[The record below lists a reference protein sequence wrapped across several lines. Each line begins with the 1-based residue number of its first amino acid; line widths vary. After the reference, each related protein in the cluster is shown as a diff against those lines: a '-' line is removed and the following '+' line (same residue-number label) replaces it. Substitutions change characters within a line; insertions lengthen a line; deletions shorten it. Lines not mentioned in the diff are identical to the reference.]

1 MEVRNDFNSASLR
14 RTVRPKFGNWVALR
28 KLGQDMYE
36 HSKGVQKGLQYLG
49 TNNGENLNNI
59 VTAVGTSAVAPIFI
73 RYNPLSH
80 EDSKTKAY
88 TAWRQP
94 ISAVINLAV
103 QLLVMSKYNDM
114 LDRHATYLATDRM
127 DLRAK
132 PKEAALRKLI
142 NAEYKH
148 EKAQAA
154 LKGEKFLT
162 KKEFTKQRLQHYQDE
177 AFYSELNR
185 YRKEMANTDIPVADL
200 IKPKEFQDAREAAFK
215 ELIKKDYGVTDSELG
230 EMKDLD
236 AFKKKGKSII
246 KSKRIDTKKLTE
258 DIERRAEEIASEKV
272 LKELEREANIKVETS
287 ARLDKMLT
295 QAEEKSKE
303 IYDNPKVK
311 DKSGEILKT
320 KKKIFTDTIN
330 TMKKEISDIEKEGDA
345 PAKPEGIDEEEK
357 AAQMA
362 EKRARAEVLTS
373 AVEKMERAGS
383 IERVR
388 RHGSNKKEVLQSVRI
403 KKWLKVRINRAEQIL
418 SDYKKKSG
426 IVVGLMILPITCGI
440 LNWSYPRIMERFFPE
455 LTEAKKASAQ
465 KKAEAESTDS
475 VELTGKEAK

>member
-1 MEVRNDFNSASLR
+1 MEVRNDLNSVSLR
-14 RTVRPKFGNWVALR
+14 RSVRPNFGNWVALR

-36 HSKGVQKGLQYLG
+36 HSKGIQKGLQYLG
-49 TNNGENLNNI
+49 TNNGENLNNV
-59 VTAVGTSAVAPIFI
+59 VTAIGTSAVAPIFI

-80 EDSKTKAY
+80 EDNKTKAY

-94 ISAVINLAV
+94 ISAVINLGV

-114 LDRHATYLATDRM
+114 LDRHATYLGTDRM

-132 PKEAALRKLI
+132 PKESALRKLI

-154 LKGEKFLT
+154 LNG
-162 KKEFTKQRLQHYQDE
+162 KEFMSKRAFFKQRLQHYQDE

-185 YRKEMANTDIPVADL
+185 YRKEMANTEIPVADL
-200 IKPKEFQDAREAAFK
+200 IKPKEFQDARVSAFR
-215 ELIKKDYGVTDSELG
+215 ELIKKDYNVTDAELG

-236 AFKKKGKSII
+236 SFKKKGKSII
-246 KSKRIDTKKLTE
+246 KSKRIDVKKLTE
-258 DIERRAEEIASEKV
+258 DIERRAEEIAEEKV
-272 LKELEREANIKVETS
+272 LKQLEMETNIKVETS
-287 ARLDKMLT
+287 SRLDKMLAL
-295 QAEEKSKE
+295 AEEKSKE
-303 IYDNPKVK
+303 IYDNPEVK
-311 DKSGEILKT
+311 NKT
-320 KKKIFTDTIN
+320 EAINNAKKKIFADTIK
-330 TMKKEISDIEKEGDA
+330 TMQQEMAAIEQEVVA
-345 PAKPEGIDEEEK
+345 LAKADGLEETEK

-362 EKRARAEVLTS
+362 EKRAKAEVLNS
-373 AVEKMERAGS
+373 AIEKMKRAGS

-388 RHGSNKKEVLQSVRI
+388 YHGSNRKEVLQSVKI

-426 IVVGLMILPITCGI
+426 IIVGLLILPFTCGI

-455 LTEAKKASAQ
+455 LTEAKKASVQ
-465 KKAEAESTDS
+465 KKAEAEKAAEMS
-475 VELTGKEAK
+475 GKEAE

>member
-114 LDRHATYLATDRM
+114 LDRHATYLGTDRM

-154 LKGEKFLT
+154 LKGEEFMN
-162 KKEFTKQRLQHYQDE
+162 KKEFFKKRLEHYQDE
-177 AFYSELNR
+177 AFYSELGR
-185 YRKEMANTDIPVADL
+185 YRKEMAKTDIPVADL
-200 IKPKEFQDAREAAFK
+200 IKPKEFQDARVSAFR
-215 ELIKKDYGVTDSELG
+215 EIIAKDYGVTDAELG
-230 EMKDLD
+230 EMKDFD
-236 AFKKKGKSII
+236 TFKKKGKSII
-246 KSKRIDTKKLTE
+246 KSKHIDTKKLTE
-258 DIERRAEEIASEKV
+258 DIERRAEQIASDKV
-272 LKELEREANIKVETS
+272 LKQIELETSIKLETS
-287 ARLDKMLT
+287 SRLDNMLKL
-295 QAEEKSKE
+295 ADEKSKE
-303 IYDNPKVK
+303 IYDNAKVK
-311 DKSGEILKT
+311 NKSDAISNAR
-320 KKKIFTDTIN
+320 KKIFTDTIN
-330 TMKKEISDIEKEGDA
+330 TMKQEMNALEQEVIALSKAEGL
-345 PAKPEGIDEEEK
+345 EEAEK

-362 EKRARAEVLTS
+362 EKRARAEVLNS
-373 AVEKMERAGS
+373 AIAKMERAGS

-388 RHGSNKKEVLQSVRI
+388 HHGSSKKEVLQSVKI

-426 IVVGLMILPITCGI
+426 IVVGLMILPITCGV

-455 LTEAKKASAQ
+455 LVEAKKASAQ
-465 KKAEAESTDS
+465 KKAEAENQAAVS
-475 VELTGKEAK
+475 GKEAE